1 MGTKP
6 KLKVNWPALPNSV
19 RVEAEKIV
27 TDLLNKTQE
36 SELILESILSLG
48 RSREK
53 ELADPVADGA
63 VYTPYPV
70 AKKLVNHIDLQA
82 DQSVCD
88 PAMGAGVF
96 LIAAAE
102 KRFHLGQSIESIAKQ
117 TAGADI
123 DSVSV
128 EVAKLSMQL
137 WSWLRGT
144 TVVSFDG
151 LVCADPLI
159 NPPADWVK
167 SFDVI
172 IGNPPF
178 LGQLKSRTTR
188 HKNRAEQLKQI
199 YGKLATQYVDES
211 ALFLLASLN
220 FVTQKGTVCLIIP
233 TSIFGAASA
242 RPIREHID
250 EVMPMSGLWVGGR
263 NVFNEA
269 KVDVL
274 APILSAQR
282 KASVHIYF
290 QKSEMSP
297 TEVKRGNNGSWGAIL
312 ANALGVPAIDA
323 FIEKELQ
330 SEATVTADFRD
341 AYYWLSERVEEDG
354 FQTDRKKI
362 GKLATVG
369 LVDPLTF
376 NHGKKEV
383 RFAKKKY
390 LEPVVVTENN
400 PPNNFSVWLKRRRVP
415 KILVATQTKVIECV
429 VDEIGDLIPSTPLII
444 IEPKDPNKVWHLA
457 AALSSPIGAAWAAS
471 EAAGTGLGANTVR
484 LRASQLNLF
493 PLPEIGSEWDRA
505 ADLAHSIQIDG
516 GSEKTFR
523 DFGLVIN
530 RAYGIEDDDLL
541 QWWINRLP

>member
-1 MGTKP
+1 MGTEP
-6 KLKVNWPALPNSV
+6 NLKINWPALPSAV

-27 TDLLNKTQE
+27 TDLLRKTQD

-53 ELADPVADGA
+53 ELADPVSDGA

-70 AKKLVNHIDLQA
+70 AEKLVNHTNLQA
-82 DQSVCD
+82 GQSVCD

-123 DSVSV
+123 DAVSV

-144 TVVSFDG
+144 TGVSFDG

-159 NPPADWVK
+159 NPPTNWVK

-172 IGNPPF
+172 VGNPPF
-178 LGQLKSRTTR
+178 LSQLKSRTTR
-188 HKNRAEQLKQI
+188 HKNRAQKLKQK

-211 ALFLLASLN
+211 ALFLLASLDM
-220 FVTQKGTVCLIIP
+220 VKKKGTICLIVP

-250 EVMPMSGLWVGGR
+250 EVMPMTGLWVGGR
-263 NVFNEA
+263 DVFTDA

-274 APILSAQR
+274 APILSTEQ
-282 KASVHIYF
+282 KPLVHVYF
-290 QKSEMSP
+290 QKSEMCP
-297 TEVKRGNNGSWGAIL
+297 TEVKRENNGSWGAIL
-312 ANALGVPAIDA
+312 ADALGVPILDA
-323 FIEKELQ
+323 AIEKDLQ
-330 SEATVTADFRD
+330 REATVTADFRD
-341 AYYWLSERVEEDG
+341 AYYWLSERVEENG
-354 FQTDRKKI
+354 FQTHRKKI

-390 LEPVVVTENN
+390 SEPVVVAEHN
-400 PPNNFSVWLKRRRVP
+400 PPNDFSEWLKRRRVP

-444 IEPKDPNKVWHLA
+444 IQPVNPNNIWHLA
-457 AALSSPIGAAWAAS
+457 SALSSPVGAAWAAS

-493 PLPEIGSEWDRA
+493 PLPATSPEWDRA
-505 ADLAHSIQIDG
+505 ADLAQSIQTQG

-530 RAYGIEDDDLL
+530 SAYGIEDDDLL